1 MSFRCGERSGRLR
14 CSLGPQHTGM
24 HAALIR
30 LDGDIGIVNWG
41 LNEPEPVVEPPVV
54 IEQEVGQESWA
65 RQQMAA
71 HDRVSPPQEPI
82 YRTMGFAGVRPTR
95 DTLRNLYAGFDE
107 GVHTCWGMF
116 GHEVMPLPTLDEIEA
131 VLV

>member
-30 LDGDIGIVNWG
+30 LDGEIGIVNWG
-41 LNEPEPVVEPPVV
+41 LNDPGPEAIVEPPVV
-54 IEQEVGQESWA
+54 IQQQEET
-65 RQQMAA
+65 AA
-71 HDRVSPPQEPI
+71 ERIELEKQVVFE
-82 YRTMGFAGVRPTR
+82 RRRMMTFAGVRPTR
-95 DTLRNLYAGFDE
+95 DTLRNLYAGSDE
-107 GVHTCWGMF
+107 GVHTSWGMF

>member
-30 LDGDIGIVNWG
+30 LDDEIGIVNWG
-41 LNEPEPVVEPPVV
+41 LNEPEPVAEAAVV
-54 IEQEVGQESWA
+54 IEELATERKDSVVPE
-65 RQQMAA
+65 RKE
-71 HDRVSPPQEPI
+71 RVPLPPEAI

-107 GVHTCWGMF
+107 GVHTSWGMF